1 MTTIKKIRKPR
12 LKIVDAIRGFA
23 LFGILM
29 IHAIEHFE
37 LYKWPEANGPV
48 MAWFDDAIFKT
59 IFFIF
64 AGKAYSMFSIMF
76 GFSFYIQMNN
86 QAERGVDFRL
96 RFVWRLIVLFVFGY
110 LLSLFYMGDVLTV
123 FAILGLPLVLIHKL
137 KDKVLVWVTVLLMIQ
152 VPTLYNIVQALIN
165 PEFVFQQDWSIFGK
179 AVDVFIN
186 GSFVE
191 VLKFNSYSG
200 HVAKWT
206 FTYNTG
212 RYLQM
217 IGLFV
222 IGILLGRKKFFE
234 NIEGKTKTVIKIF
247 ITSII
252 GFSLLFPMKY
262 ILPVFEPG
270 DTLRGL
276 IESLASS
283 WANLFFTAFLMSG
296 FVWIFILTK
305 NKNKFNLLSSYGR
318 MSLTNYVMQP
328 LVGVLF
334 FYGYGL
340 AMHQYFGVTFCLGYG
355 IIFFILQL
363 LFCKY
368 WFKKFYYG
376 PLEWLWRAIT
386 FFDFGIKMKKI
397 PTN

>member
-1 MTTIKKIRKPR
+1 MPTIKKLRKPR
-12 LKIVDAIRGFA
+12 LQIVDAIRGFA

-29 IHAIEHFE
+29 IHSIEHFE
-37 LYKWPEANGPV
+37 LYKWPESSGAFL
-48 MAWFDDAIFKT
+48 AWSNDAIFKA

-110 LLSLFYMGDVLTV
+110 LLALMYMGDVLTV
-123 FAILGLPLVLIHKL
+123 FAVLGLPLVLLHKWNNKML
-137 KDKVLVWVTVLLMIQ
+137 IWLCIILLIQ
-152 VPTLYNIVQALIN
+152 VPTLYHIYLSVTN

-179 AVDVFIN
+179 AVETFAE
-186 GSFVE
+186 GSFRE

-217 IGLFV
+217 IALFI
-222 IGILLGRKKFFE
+222 IGILLGRTRFFE
-234 NIEGKTKTVIKIF
+234 DIEKKSKRVVKIF
-247 ITSII
+247 AGSIL
-252 GFSLLFPMKY
+252 GFLLTYPVKF
-262 ILPVFEPG
+262 ILPLFKLNE
-270 DTLRGL
+270 TQSGL
-276 IESLASS
+276 FESLASS
-283 WANLFFTAFLMSG
+283 WSDLFFTAFLMSG
-296 FVWIFILTK
+296 FVLIYLLVK
-305 NKNKFNLLSSYGR
+305 NKSKYNLLAAYGR
-318 MSLTNYVMQP
+318 MSLTNYVLQP
-328 LVGVLF
+328 LVGVLI

-340 AMHQYFGVTFCLGYG
+340 GMYKYFNVTYSLLYG
-355 IIFFILQL
+355 ILFFILQL

-368 WFKKFYYG
+368 WFKMFYYG

-397 PTN
+397 SIN